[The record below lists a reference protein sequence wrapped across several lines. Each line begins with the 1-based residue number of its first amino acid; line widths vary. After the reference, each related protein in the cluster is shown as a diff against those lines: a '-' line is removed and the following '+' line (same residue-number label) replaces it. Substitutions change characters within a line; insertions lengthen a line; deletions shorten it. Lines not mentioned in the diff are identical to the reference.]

1 MYEGRLRVI
10 GVEGWGGEPGWRQ
23 LGTGR
28 VGVRRIIGIVGSG
41 M

>member
-1 MYEGRLRVI
+1 MKKGCVLLEWRVGEGNR
-10 GVEGWGGEPGWRQ
+10 GWRQ